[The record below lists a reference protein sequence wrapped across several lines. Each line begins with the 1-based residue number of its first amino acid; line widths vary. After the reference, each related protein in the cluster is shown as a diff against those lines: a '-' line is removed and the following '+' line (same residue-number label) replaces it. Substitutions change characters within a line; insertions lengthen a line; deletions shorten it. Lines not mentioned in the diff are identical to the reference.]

1 MRLQHLAGILAMLIL
16 RLLPQRAWCVI
27 SYPHLKPLN
36 DFVQQADHNA
46 MAEGADGITHP
57 DGNHAMTNGE
67 EEEAKFEIDIDDPI
81 VKKACFS
88 MMKDAVRRRRYQLKK
103 DYFNPYPLHLV
114 SKTSPVKSMDDTQW
128 IALVESWK
136 SPQKMTEM
144 ENELY
149 AQTGPEG
156 TKGTEEGEGP
166 LGGEG
171 SEGEEN
177 KGSKQPM
184 FVNEVVHGVLSKK
197 TKKNKFLQNVGI
209 QIVQP
214 ASMEQNPPADLAAE
228 SAELRAVIN
237 TQHAQLEELSK
248 ELQEAKELRIKDREE
263 MRKMRAEMNAQLEL
277 VLSQVRPQ

>member
-1 MRLQHLAGILAMLIL
+1 
-16 RLLPQRAWCVI
+16 
-27 SYPHLKPLN
+27 
-36 DFVQQADHNA
+36 
-46 MAEGADGITHP
+46 
-57 DGNHAMTNGE
+57 
-67 EEEAKFEIDIDDPI
+67 
-81 VKKACFS
+81 
-88 MMKDAVRRRRYQLKK
+88 
-103 DYFNPYPLHLV
+103 
-114 SKTSPVKSMDDTQW
+114 
-128 IALVESWK
+128 
-136 SPQKMTEM
+136 M

-177 KGSKQPM
+177 KGSEQPM